1 MKESQNIKPI
11 DLMPHKYDFK
21 PIELMPH
28 KDNIEL
34 PYKDK
39 KGNYH
44 PTMESVRAANEQYW
58 DEKMTIIEKSRHR

>member
-1 MKESQNIKPI
+1 MKESENI
-11 DLMPHKYDFK
+11 K
-21 PIELMPH
+21 PIELMPY

-44 PTMESVRAANEQYW
+44 PTMESVRAANKQYW
-58 DEKMTIIEKSRHR
+58 DEKMPIIEKSRHR